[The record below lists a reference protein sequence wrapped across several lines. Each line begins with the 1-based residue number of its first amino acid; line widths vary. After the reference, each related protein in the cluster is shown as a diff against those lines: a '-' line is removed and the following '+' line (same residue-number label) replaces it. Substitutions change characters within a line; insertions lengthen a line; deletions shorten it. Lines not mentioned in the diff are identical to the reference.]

1 MPPVWVVRR
10 WRGRA
15 KREGRFNP
23 LTNRVERVT
32 LGVAVGDE
40 EGSYRRRGLRT
51 SSPYRFPW
59 PYLPPESVDKFPGAF
74 YGDVTGEHRAWQSW
88 CLKRVH
94 EVGLEAARADA
105 VLQVVPN
112 GC

>member
-32 LGVAVGDE
+32 LGVVAGDE
-40 EGSYRRRGLRT
+40 EGRTLSRARGTPR
-51 SSPYRFPW
+51 YRFPW

-74 YGDVTGEHRAWQSW
+74 YGVVEGEHRAWSAW
-88 CLKRVH
+88 CLERVH
-94 EVGLEAARADA
+94 EVGREAAGPDG
-105 VLQVVPN
+105 VLPVVPN